1 MLQKIIVIL
10 IFVSVDFANKC
21 CKNCCCCDDDVLESN
36 GSAIGSNDAVLS
48 PTLELYKVT
57 DGGKSSVTERV
68 LEAIESFET
77 LYDQHQN
84 SIKDYRS
91 KHDYLILSDS
101 EGKYFN
107 IYAWLRVGGV
117 IKKYDFK
124 NPRYVYFNLE
134 GLKSGKIEFS
144 NASPAEGF
152 NGPKENI
159 YKPHEDASPSGKW
172 FRIPKLELTEDY
184 NVKTLCHIGD
194 FVDRGRNSL
203 SSLLTLVYL
212 KKIVCDAGSS
222 DVLRIIFGN
231 HEFAVYSGL
240 SEEYKDLTKEGLK
253 ASNVKGDILC
263 KLCQIAV
270 QQDLFVFG
278 DVIDINNNKIILVH
292 KTLTEQD
299 LEYLSKVLG
308 GVYNAGNI
316 YEKIKDINSKIK
328 EKCSDLGF
336 MKDLMQKICCE
347 PSNYIS
353 DGGVNCISNQIN
365 GHIHKHFEKSKKSNY
380 LSWLTGNYLEDKN
393 ILFVDNWSTTDV
405 DRGSHVGDGRRGMSK
420 ASIFGLDKG
429 KELKDFSLCI
439 FVDDKKGADNGK
451 FFLYNR

>member
-1 MLQKIIVIL
+1 MPKKIIVFVIISSVA
-10 IFVSVDFANKC
+10 IFVPVDFAKEC
-21 CKNCCCCDDDVLESN
+21 CKKCCCCNDDVPSVDL
-36 GSAIGSNDAVLS
+36 D
-48 PTLELYKVT
+48 
-57 DGGKSSVTERV
+57 KSSATERV

-91 KHDYLILSDS
+91 KHDYFILSDS

-107 IYAWLRVGGV
+107 IYSWLRVGGV

-124 NPRYVYFNLE
+124 NPIYVYFNLE

-144 NASPAEGF
+144 DDPPVEEF

-159 YKPHEDASPSGKW
+159 YKPHEDASKSGKW

-203 SSLLTLVYL
+203 SCLLTLVYL

-222 DVLRIIFGN
+222 YVLKIIFGN

-240 SEEYKDLTKEGLK
+240 SEEYKDLTKTGVK

-270 QQDLFVFG
+270 QQDWFVFG
-278 DVIDINNNKIILVH
+278 DVIDINTNKIILVH
-292 KTLTEQD
+292 KTLTGQD
-299 LEYLSKVLG
+299 LDYLSNVLE
-308 GVYNAGNI
+308 GVYNEKNI
-316 YEKIKDINSKIK
+316 YDEIKDINSKIK
-328 EKCSDLGF
+328 EKCSDLKF
-336 MKDLMQKICCE
+336 MKDLMQKICLDS
-347 PSNYIS
+347 PNYIR

-365 GHIHKHFEKSKKSNY
+365 GHIHKHYEKSKKSY
-380 LSWLTGNYLEDKN
+380 CLPWLTGNYLEDKN

-405 DRGSHVGDGRRGMSK
+405 DSGRHIGNGQRGRSK
-420 ASIFGLDKG
+420 ASIFGLDKNE
-429 KELKDFSLCI
+429 ELKGFSLCVV
-439 FVDDKKGADNGK
+439 VDDKRRNEDNNFSLHDNK
-451 FFLYNR
+451 